1 MIHIILTILKTA
13 GILVLILIG
22 LILFAVL
29 SVLLVPLRYSGQGK
43 RESGRLEGR
52 ICLSWFLH
60 LVHFTCSYREEKAEW
75 DIRIFGISLRKLGRI
90 LEKRQR
96 RNQRKVLKPDS
107 PEEKIGEEPAP
118 APEIQ
123 EKVEPPE
130 ELEEGFCPVLAK
142 QKPEKE
148 EENFCLWEKGERF
161 LSKIFRAVS
170 GAGKAIWK
178 ILRGIALFPVKVC
191 RRIEK
196 ICFTIDGICDKI
208 EKWKRFARDPHTREA
223 WNLIKGSLGRI
234 LHHVLPRKIEGNI
247 LFGFSDP
254 SATGQFL
261 AVISPFYPLYGR
273 QLSLIPA
280 FDREVLEGEIRFSGR
295 IYGIF
300 FVKTALKIW
309 MDKNIKIT
317 IKRFRRMGN
326 A

>member
-29 SVLLVPLRYSGQGK
+29 SALLVPLRYRGQGK
-43 RESGRLEGR
+43 RESGRLEGK
-52 ICLSWFLH
+52 ISLSWFFH

-75 DIRIFGISLRKLGRI
+75 EIRIFGISLKKLGRL

-96 RNQRKVLKPDS
+96 RNQRKVSKPES
-107 PEEKIGEEPAP
+107 PEEQTGKEPTQI
-118 APEIQ
+118 PEIR

-130 ELEEGFCPVLAK
+130 EPEEGFCPVPAR

-148 EENFCLWEKGERF
+148 EEKLCLWEKGERF
-161 LSKIFRAVS
+161 LGKIFRFVS
-170 GAGKAIWK
+170 GAGKTIWK
-178 ILRGIALFPVKVC
+178 ILRGIVLFPVKVC

-196 ICFTIDGICDKI
+196 ICFTIDGICAKI
-208 EKWKRFARDPHTREA
+208 EKWKKFARDPHTREA
-223 WNLIKGSLGRI
+223 WSLVKGSLGRI
-234 LHHVLPRKIEGNI
+234 LHHVLPRKIKGKI

-261 AVISPFYPLYGR
+261 AAISPFYPLYGR

>member
-13 GILVLILIG
+13 GILLLILIG

-29 SVLLVPLRYSGQGK
+29 SALLVPLRYSGQGK

-52 ICLSWFLH
+52 ICVSWFLH

-75 DIRIFGISLRKLGRI
+75 DIRIFGISLRKLGRL

-96 RNQRKVLKPDS
+96 RRRRKVAKPDS
-107 PEEKIGEEPAP
+107 PEEKIGKEPTQV
-118 APEIQ
+118 PEIQ
-123 EKVEPPE
+123 EKAEIPEP
-130 ELEEGFCPVLAK
+130 EEGFCPVPAK
-142 QKPEKE
+142 RKQEKAE
-148 EENFCLWEKGERF
+148 EKLCLWEKGERVLGKF
-161 LSKIFRAVS
+161 FRAVS
-170 GAGKAIWK
+170 GVGKAIWR
-178 ILRGIALFPVKVC
+178 ILRSIALFPVKVC

-234 LHHVLPRKIEGNI
+234 LHHVLPGKIKGKI
-247 LFGFSDP
+247 LFGFANP

-261 AVISPFYPLYGR
+261 AAVSPFYPLYGK

-280 FDREVLEGEIRFSGR
+280 FDREVLEGEVRFSGR

-300 FVKTALKIW
+300 FLKTALKIW

>member
-1 MIHIILTILKTA
+1 MGDSDLWY
-13 GILVLILIG
+13 
-22 LILFAVL
+22 F
-29 SVLLVPLRYSGQGK
+29 S
-43 RESGRLEGR
+43 
-52 ICLSWFLH
+52 
-60 LVHFTCSYREEKAEW
+60 EKAGQAIRKKAEAESEKSFKTGKPGRTDREGANTNSGNPGKSGSRRKSRKK
-75 DIRIFGISLRKLGRI
+75 DI
-90 LEKRQR
+90 
-96 RNQRKVLKPDS
+96 
-107 PEEKIGEEPAP
+107 
-118 APEIQ
+118 
-123 EKVEPPE
+123 
-130 ELEEGFCPVLAK
+130 CPVPAR

-148 EENFCLWEKGERF
+148 EEKLCLWEKGERF
-161 LSKIFRAVS
+161 LGKIFRFVS
-170 GAGKAIWK
+170 GAGKTIWK
-178 ILRGIALFPVKVC
+178 ILRGIVLFPVKVC

-196 ICFTIDGICDKI
+196 ICFTIDGICAKI
-208 EKWKRFARDPHTREA
+208 EKWKKFARDPHTREA
-223 WNLIKGSLGRI
+223 WSLVKGSLGRI
-234 LHHVLPRKIEGNI
+234 LHHVLPRKIKGKI

-261 AVISPFYPLYGR
+261 AAISPFYPLYGR